1 MNSLAIDYGLKRIGL
16 AYSQND
22 IIFTLPQI
30 QNDQHLVNNL
40 KKIINDYQI
49 GKIYIGLS
57 EGRVAEITKKFIV
70 LLSSSISLPIE
81 TIEESVSTLE
91 AEKIY
96 IDLKKSKK
104 NYKQKIDSFS
114 AAVILKRAIGYN

>member
-57 EGRVAEITKKFIV
+57 EGRVAEIYC
-70 LLSSSISLPIE
+70 SSFFL
-81 TIEESVSTLE
+81 
-91 AEKIY
+91 
-96 IDLKKSKK
+96 
-104 NYKQKIDSFS
+104 NFS
-114 AAVILKRAIGYN
+114 SHRNH